1 MRPRKPDE
9 TLNRH
14 GLGARRVALLAPRGV
29 FGKYRHP
36 LGYVGAITKIYV
48 KFKSKSRILGDGKPQ
63 GVPAECIFG
72 RGKGAAVRQMSGEV
86 CAAAKVSECCDAVGE
101 ESRNLGSP
109 QSTTAKRGHFVGF
122 Q

>member
-1 MRPRKPDE
+1 MRVESPSSPREGCSVSAGIRLVMWVRSLKV
-9 TLNRH
+9 L
-14 GLGARRVALLAPRGV
+14 
-29 FGKYRHP
+29 
-36 LGYVGAITKIYV
+36 V

-101 ESRNLGSP
+101 ESRNSGSP